1 MTFYVTFNSFV
12 AQLAS
17 EIYLNAL
24 FKFHAHI
31 FFTKHLEPHASFI
44 PATQVSILF

>member
-17 EIYLNAL
+17 EIYLNAF
-24 FKFHAHI
+24 FKFVAHI
-31 FFTKHLEPHASFI
+31 FFTKHLEPHARFI
-44 PATQVSILF
+44 PTTQVSILF